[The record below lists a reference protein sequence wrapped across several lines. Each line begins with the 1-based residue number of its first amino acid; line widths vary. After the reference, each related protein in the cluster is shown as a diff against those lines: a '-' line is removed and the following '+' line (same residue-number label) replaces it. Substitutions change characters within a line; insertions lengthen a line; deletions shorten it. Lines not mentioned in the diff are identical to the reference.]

1 MEALLVPHTCF
12 PFSHTVPSTRHAFCR
27 AIILLTNRYKT
38 VLGQGSSG
46 PEGAILQHTIPRQRL
61 FFIFSAL
68 SHAPTGEASYDD
80 LLGVVSRISYPT
92 IVDRFKHHRNHRPLP
107 QLASLLQCLE
117 AGKPATCRA
126 SSFACRSSEASRETN
141 FSISFT
147 EFGGRRA
154 DRLKLWRCS

>member
-80 LLGVVSRISYPT
+80 LLGVISRISYPT
-92 IVDRFKHHRNHRPLP
+92 IVNRFKHHRNHRPLP

-117 AGKPATCRA
+117 AGKPATVELRPLPVEVLKPLE
-126 SSFACRSSEASRETN
+126 RL
-141 FSISFT
+141 ISVFPSQNLEEEGPT
-147 EFGGRRA
+147 
-154 DRLKLWRCS
+154 D